1 MAKETI
7 MAAGG
12 IVVRRGDTPLFAVV
26 CLRKRADWVLPKGKL
41 DAGETPRA
49 AAQRE
54 VLEETGHETS
64 VGDFLGTL
72 AYPIGAGVKI
82 VHYWCM
88 EAATEPSRKLM
99 KDVTAVEWLP
109 LDDALARLSRS
120 HEQAFLAQ
128 VGPLAI
134 AALVGSLREISE
146 GPMESRPYVAVADR
160 VRKPKSPLVKFWR
173 WLNG

>member
-1 MAKETI
+1 MARDI
-7 MAAGG
+7 ILAAGG
-12 IVVRRGDTPLFAVV
+12 IVVQRAEPPRFAVV

-41 DAGETPRA
+41 DLGETPRA

-54 VLEETGHETS
+54 VLEETGHEVTI
-64 VGDFLGTL
+64 GEFLGTL
-72 AYPIGAGVKI
+72 AYPIGAGTKV
-82 VHYWCM
+82 VHYWWM
-88 EAATEPSRKLM
+88 EAGVEPSRKLM

-134 AALVGSLREISE
+134 AAMAGTAREASE
-146 GPMESRPYVAVADR
+146 GQMDPHPYVAAPPR
-160 VRKPKSPLVKFWR
+160 VKKPKTLLEKFWR
-173 WLNG
+173 WLGS